1 MTRVYEVPR
10 RNDGLFGMK
19 CWDGLGFTLQH
30 RISFNAAI
38 SSCEKSG
45 RWQEALGVFWEAQLE
60 GVQTNARRLVHLVIL
75 VVVYQ

>member
-1 MTRVYEVPR
+1 MYQSSNAQMVGVIRDEML
-10 RNDGLFGMK
+10 G
-19 CWDGLGFTLQH
+19 WDKWFALQH

-60 GVQTNARRLVHLVIL
+60 GVQTNARCLD
-75 VVVYQ
+75 VVCQ

>member
-1 MTRVYEVPR
+1 MTQVYQSSNAQMVGVIRDEMLGWV
-10 RNDGLFGMK
+10 GLVFA
-19 CWDGLGFTLQH
+19 LQQ

-60 GVQTNARRLVHLVIL
+60 GVQTNAGRLVVIC
-75 VVVYQ
+75 Q